1 LAGTRSTF
9 HLNFMR
15 FPGIGPKIDL
25 TGVGERVVTRPGSTW
40 SAGLEP
46 EHRFRGDAEGVR
58 VCDTWQCA

>member
-25 TGVGERVVTRPGSTW
+25 TGVGERVVTPSGEASGRPDW
-40 SAGLEP
+40 NP
-46 EHRFRGDAEGVR
+46 NRFRGDAEGVR